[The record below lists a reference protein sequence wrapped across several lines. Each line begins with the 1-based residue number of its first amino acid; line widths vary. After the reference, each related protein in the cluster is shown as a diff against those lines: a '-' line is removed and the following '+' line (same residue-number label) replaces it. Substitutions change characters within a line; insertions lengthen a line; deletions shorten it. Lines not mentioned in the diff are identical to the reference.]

1 MLAFGP
7 CAASYL
13 GEVVEHGR
21 RIPLSLAQLNLI
33 TTIPANVP
41 TLRRQVHEY
50 ITSEI
55 KQRIASGANVAVSW
69 LLKSSIL
76 GCY

>member
-13 GEVVEHGR
+13 GEVVEHAR

-55 KQRIASGANVAVSW
+55 KQRITS
-69 LLKSSIL
+69 KSVCWIQRAEAIIK
-76 GCY
+76 GRF

>member
-13 GEVVEHGR
+13 SEVVDHAK
-21 RIPLSLAQLNLI
+21 RIPLSLSQLSLI

-50 ITSEI
+50 ITTEI
-55 KQRIASGANVAVSW
+55 KQRVASEFSF
-69 LLKSSIL
+69 
-76 GCY
+76 